1 MVFGRHGVLTPDEA
15 RAHAKTILGAV
26 AAGQHPA
33 KERSRANSAMTIAQL
48 VDLFISEHAKPKRK
62 ARTAADYAAVLHNHL
77 VPRFGKRAT
86 DQLTPSD
93 ISQLHLSLR
102 DKPYQANR
110 LVAVVASMYAFA
122 IRQGIVQRGTRLCG
136 RI

>member
-1 MVFGRHGVLTPDEA
+1 MLTPDEA

-26 AAGQHPA
+26 AAGQHPD

-62 ARTAADYAAVLHNHL
+62 ARTAADYAAVLPNHL

-93 ISQLHLSLR
+93 ISQL
-102 DKPYQANR
+102 
-110 LVAVVASMYAFA
+110 
-122 IRQGIVQRGTRLCG
+122 RQGIVQRGTRLCG
-136 RI
+136 RICSSELDPRIGTV